1 MLFVFMYV
9 NDIDTDTSN
18 TTGIKLTIFAYE
30 TGTLITGKYTLDL
43 IFNLDRINGDILPWF
58 DMFCMLLFSYVN

>member
-1 MLFVFMYV
+1 MYV

-43 IFNLDRINGDILPWF
+43 IFNLDRINGDILP
-58 DMFCMLLFSYVN
+58 